1 MTYPDAVEYLL
12 SLIGPLRSS
21 NFGLERMQRLAA
33 ALGNPEKSFRVVH
46 IAGTNGKGSTAAMIE
61 AGLRAAGHTTGLFT
75 SPHLVR
81 FNERIRLNGE
91 EIGDSDFAATVD
103 EVRAANDRLAD
114 ELGPHSHPT
123 LFESMTAAAFCAFRA
138 AGIEWGVVEV
148 GLGGRLDAT
157 NIVQSELAVITPI
170 HFDHEAY
177 LGNGAAAIAAEKA
190 GIVKAGI
197 VRPGL
202 VESKT
207 RVVTAPQMP
216 EALAVIEK
224 RCAEVGASLVRV
236 GSDWKA
242 ENLSHTDGRYHFEA
256 VCNRGTC
263 NTATG
268 DRLPVELAL
277 AGEHQVE
284 NALTAI
290 AALDCLRVE
299 AGGAA
304 SGGIWEQSIRA
315 GLADVRWPGRIERL
329 GAHPEILVD
338 AAHNPSGARALAKF
352 LREHRA
358 GRRMHLVYGAVRD
371 KAIEEATGLL
381 FPCVDR
387 VILTRSRISRS
398 VSPEGL
404 LAMVDHHHENI
415 SVAPNLREALE
426 RAKAGATPDD
436 VIVIAGSIFLVG
448 EAKEVL
454 ESVDT
459 LVREPR

>member
-33 ALGNPEKSFRVVH
+33 ALGNPEKGFRVVH

-103 EVRAANDRLAD
+103 EVRAANDRLAE

-123 LFESMTAAAFCAFRA
+123 LFESMTAAAFCAFRE

-177 LGNGAAAIAAEKA
+177 LGNGAAAIAGEKA
-190 GIVKAGI
+190 GIVKPGL

-207 RVVTAPQMP
+207 SVVTAPQMP
-216 EALAVIEK
+216 EALAVIQK

-236 GSDWKA
+236 GSDWTA
-242 ENLSHTDGRYHFEA
+242 ENLSHTDGRYRFEA
-256 VCNRGTC
+256 VCNTRTC
-263 NTATG
+263 NTGIGHTPTG

-290 AALDCLRVE
+290 AALDSLGVE
-299 AGGAA
+299 AEA
-304 SGGIWEQSIRA
+304 IRA

-329 GAHPEILVD
+329 GTHPEILVD

-387 VILTRSRISRS
+387 VILTRSKISRS

-404 LAMVDHHHENI
+404 LAMVDHHHENM
-415 SVAPNLREALE
+415 SVAPNVREALE
-426 RAKAGATPDD
+426 RAKAGAAPDD

-448 EAKEVL
+448 EVKEVL

>member
-61 AGLRAAGHTTGLFT
+61 ACLRAAGHTTGLFT

-91 EIGDSDFAATVD
+91 EISDSDFAATVD
-103 EVRAANDRLAD
+103 QVRAANDRLAD

-123 LFESMTAAAFCAFRA
+123 LFESITAAAFCAFRN

-177 LGNGAAAIAAEKA
+177 LGNGAAAIAGEKA
-190 GIVKAGI
+190 GIVK
-197 VRPGL
+197 PGL
-202 VESKT
+202 GESKT

-224 RCAEVGASLVRV
+224 RCAEVEASLVRV
-236 GSDWKA
+236 GSDWTA
-242 ENLSHTDGRYHFEA
+242 ENLSHTDGRYRFEA

-277 AGEHQVE
+277 AGEHQAE

-299 AGGAA
+299 ARGAA
-304 SGGIWEQSIRA
+304 SGGIWEESIRA
-315 GLADVRWPGRIERL
+315 GLADVRWPGRLECL
-329 GAHPEILVD
+329 GTRPEILVD

-352 LREHRA
+352 LQEHRA

-387 VILTRSRISRS
+387 VILTRSKISRS
-398 VSPEGL
+398 LSPEGM
-404 LAMVDHHHENI
+404 LAMVDHHHENM
-415 SVAPNLREALE
+415 SVAPNVREALE
-426 RAKAGATPDD
+426 RAKAGAAPDD